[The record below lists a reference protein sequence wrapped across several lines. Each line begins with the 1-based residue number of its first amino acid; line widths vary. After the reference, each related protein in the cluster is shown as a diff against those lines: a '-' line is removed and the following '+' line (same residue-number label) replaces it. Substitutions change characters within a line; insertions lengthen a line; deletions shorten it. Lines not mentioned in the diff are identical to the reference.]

1 MKNVENKVVLI
12 TGASSGIGEATARLL
27 ARNGAKVVLGAR
39 RTDRLEKIAGE
50 IRAAGGTAIYQK
62 LDVTKASDVN
72 AFADFAL
79 REFGRIDVMF
89 NNAGIMPLSPMNAL
103 KTDEWNDIVDINIK
117 GVLHGIAAVLPVME
131 KQGNGQIINTAST
144 GARATGP
151 SCAVYCASKYAVRA
165 ISEGLRQETDKI
177 GVTVLSPGVTTT
189 ELGHD
194 ITDKAAADFLV
205 TLRQTSLPADAVA
218 NAVLYAVSQPEDVD
232 VSELM
237 IRTTRIYGHAF

>member
-1 MKNVENKVVLI
+1 MQNVENKVVLI

-27 ARNGAKVVLGAR
+27 AKQGAKVVIGAR
-39 RTDRLEKIAGE
+39 RTDRLEKITAD
-50 IRAAGGTAIYQK
+50 IRAAGGTAVFQA
-62 LDVTKASDVN
+62 LDVTN
-72 AFADFAL
+72 ADSVHDFAAFAL
-79 REFGRIDVMF
+79 REFGKIDVMF

-103 KTDEWNDIVDINIK
+103 KTKEWDDIIDINIK

-131 KQGNGQIINTAST
+131 KQGHGQIINTAST

-177 GVTVLSPGVTTT
+177 RVTVLSPGVTTT

-194 ITDKAAADFLV
+194 ITDEAAADFLV
-205 TLRQTSLPADAVA
+205 TLRNTSLSPDAVA

-232 VSELM
+232 VGELV
-237 IRTTRIYGHAF
+237 IRTTRIHGHAF